1 MNEVKSHKDLMVWKQ
16 SMDLVIIVYK
26 LTDKFPRHEQFS
38 LTSQMR
44 RASVSVPSNISEGAG
59 RKSNKE
65 FMRFLYISLG
75 SLAEL
80 ETQLEI
86 AKRLE
91 YVLNVEEV
99 FEKMIYIRR
108 MLSKLI
114 KSIQ

>member
-1 MNEVKSHKDLMVWKQ
+1 MKAIQSHKDLKVWKEA
-16 SMDLVIIVYK
+16 MDLVVTVYK
-26 LTDKFPRHEQFS
+26 LTEKFPKHEQFS

-44 RASVSVPSNISEGAG
+44 RASVSIPSNISEGAG
-59 RKSNKE
+59 RKSNRE

-86 AKRLE
+86 AERLK
-91 YVLNVEEV
+91 YVSEVKGV